1 MALDL
6 TRKEKALLRQLAGQA
21 WESELNRELDTLF
34 KAFGLWANK
43 ELSAFELS
51 DRIHEFHDGVSRDL
65 YSRYTGSNPLPV
77 VCGAIAVGILS
88 EESLGSGL
96 KGKLEPVIKAF
107 REGMDK

>member
-1 MALDL
+1 L

-21 WESELNRELDTLF
+21 WESELSQELEALF
-34 KAFGLWANK
+34 KAFGRWANK

-51 DRIHEFHDGVSRDL
+51 DQIHEFHNGVSRDL

-88 EESLGSGL
+88 EESLGPSL
-96 KGKLEPVIKAF
+96 KEKLGPVIQAF
-107 REGMDK
+107 RESMDR